1 MNWHHNC
8 DTLVME
14 QEWPDKKIWPFYL
27 SAPEMRGKVL
37 FSPWEQRKTLFSQG
51 RQLSCTDLESGLA
64 RRPRRAIHPD
74 GNQVCSM
81 ARLMRLADLSGEK
94 ERSTSDYANAHQ
106 SVSFR
111 FSVIQPPARPVLQTP
126 ERMSQERDGT
136 NEPSQQS
143 MLKVFENQKYSPPVD
158 FDRWITSHHRMSRKR

>member
-1 MNWHHNC
+1 MYWHYNC
-8 DTLVME
+8 DILVME
-14 QEWPDKKIWPFYL
+14 REWPDKKIWSFYP

-37 FSPWEQRKTLFSQG
+37 SAPWGQRKTLFSQG

-81 ARLMRLADLSGEK
+81 TRLMRLADLSGEE
-94 ERSTSDYANAHQ
+94 ERSTSDYTNAHQ

-111 FSVIQPPARPVLQTP
+111 FSVIQPPARPVLSDSGKNAP
-126 ERMSQERDGT
+126 GKRW
-136 NEPSQQS
+136 NE
-143 MLKVFENQKYSPPVD
+143 
-158 FDRWITSHHRMSRKR
+158 